1 MNSGV
6 NASLR
11 FAFTTIVEKGA
22 FYNTKQVRKESKGV
36 CLSKGVKSKKG
47 CLFIKRCQIKE
58 RSFVYQKGVI
68 KERCQIKERVY
79 MKKGKG
85 GKEKQNEY
93 QNTIAKEG
101 DVITKPIPKQYKNKS
116 YTKTNYNKKNT
127 NTNKRI

>member
-11 FAFTTIVEKGA
+11 FAFTTKVEKGA
-22 FYNTKQVRKESKGV
+22 FYNTKEFRKNQKEFVYQKVSNQRKGV
-36 CLSKGVKSKKG
+36 CLSKG
-47 CLFIKRCQIKE
+47 CLY
-58 RSFVYQKGVI
+58 YQ
-68 KERCQIKERVY
+68 RCQIKERVY

-93 QNTIAKEG
+93 QNTFSKEG
-101 DVITKPIPKQYKNKS
+101 DMITKPIPKQYKNKTN
-116 YTKTNYNKKNT
+116 TKTNYNKMNT

>member
-22 FYNTKQVRKESKGV
+22 FYNKKQVRKESIGGSHNRKGSLNQKGV
-36 CLSKGVKSKKG
+36 YLSKG
-47 CLFIKRCQIKE
+47 CLY
-58 RSFVYQKGVI
+58 YQ
-68 KERCQIKERVY
+68 RCQIKERVY

-101 DVITKPIPKQYKNKS
+101 DMITKRIPKHYKNKTN
-116 YTKTNYNKKNT
+116 TKTKYNKKNP